1 MAGQRVF
8 LNEKTFSTLM
18 LFNVSV
24 SANPYA
30 EAIKIHSAVY
40 SYIEK
45 VSPTLYMLN
54 ACNSYLYVPTL
65 LFSVEQTYNLVP
77 TNAQSYEIV
86 NTIWK
91 TQEHSIMDPRLEAS
105 LIMVK
110 QGLRNPETVTEVQ
123 AACEALNS
131 YVKTRFYWEHSI

>member
-1 MAGQRVF
+1 MKK
-8 LNEKTFSTLM
+8 LLLLLLFSMTA
-18 LFNVSV
+18 

-40 SYIEK
+40 SYINE

-65 LFSVEQTYNLVP
+65 MFLVEQTYNLVP
-77 TNAQSYEIV
+77 SNVKSYQIV

-91 TQEHSIMDPRLEAS
+91 TQEHTIMDPRLEAS

-123 AACEALNS
+123 AACDALDS
-131 YVKTRFYWEHSI
+131 YVKTRFYWEHSTQG

>member
-1 MAGQRVF
+1 MKK
-8 LNEKTFSTLM
+8 LLLLLLFSTTA
-18 LFNVSV
+18 

-40 SYIEK
+40 SYISE

-65 LFSVEQTYNLVP
+65 MFLVEQTYNLVP

-131 YVKTRFYWEHSI
+131 YVKTRFYWEYSLQGGQGK

>member
-1 MAGQRVF
+1 VKK
-8 LNEKTFSTLM
+8 LLLLLLFSMTA
-18 LFNVSV
+18 

-40 SYIEK
+40 SYINE

-54 ACNSYLYVPTL
+54 ACNSDLYVPTL
-65 LFSVEQTYNLVP
+65 MYSVEQTYNLVP
-77 TNAQSYEIV
+77 SNVKSYQIV

-91 TQEHSIMDPRLEAS
+91 TQEHTIMDPRLEAS

-123 AACEALNS
+123 AACDALDS
-131 YVKTRFYWEHSI
+131 YVKTRFYWEYSIQGGQGK

>member
-1 MAGQRVF
+1 MKK
-8 LNEKTFSTLM
+8 LLLLLLFSMTA
-18 LFNVSV
+18 

-40 SYIEK
+40 SYISE

-65 LFSVEQTYNLVP
+65 MFSVEQTYNLVP
-77 TNAQSYEIV
+77 ANAQSYEIV

-91 TQEHSIMDPRLEAS
+91 TQEHTMMDPRLEAS

-131 YVKTRFYWEHSI
+131 YVKTRFYWEYSLQRGQGR

>member
-1 MAGQRVF
+1 MKK
-8 LNEKTFSTLM
+8 LLLLLLFSTTA
-18 LFNVSV
+18 N
-24 SANPYA
+24 ANPYA

-40 SYIEK
+40 SYISE

-65 LFSVEQTYNLVP
+65 MFSVEQTYNLVP
-77 TNAQSYEIV
+77 SNVKSYQIV

-123 AACEALNS
+123 AACDALDS
-131 YVKTRFYWEHSI
+131 YVKTRFYWEHSTQG

>member
-1 MAGQRVF
+1 MKK
-8 LNEKTFSTLM
+8 LLLLLLFSMTA
-18 LFNVSV
+18 

-91 TQEHSIMDPRLEAS
+91 TQEHSMMDPRLEAS

-131 YVKTRFYWEHSI
+131 YVKTRFYWEYSIQRGQGK

>member
-1 MAGQRVF
+1 MKK
-8 LNEKTFSTLM
+8 LLLLLLFSMTA
-18 LFNVSV
+18 

-40 SYIEK
+40 SYISE

-65 LFSVEQTYNLVP
+65 MYSVEQTYNLVP
-77 TNAQSYEIV
+77 ANAQSYEIV

-91 TQEHSIMDPRLEAS
+91 TQEHSMMDPRLEAS

-123 AACEALNS
+123 AACDALDS
-131 YVKTRFYWEHSI
+131 YVKTRFYWEHSIQGGQIK

>member
-1 MAGQRVF
+1 MKK
-8 LNEKTFSTLM
+8 LLLLLLFSMTA
-18 LFNVSV
+18 N
-24 SANPYA
+24 ANPYA

-40 SYIEK
+40 SYISE
-45 VSPTLYMLN
+45 VAPTLYMLN
-54 ACNSYLYVPTL
+54 ACDSYLYVPTL

-77 TNAQSYEIV
+77 ANAKAYQIV

-91 TQEHSIMDPRLEAS
+91 TQEHSMIDPRLEAS

-123 AACEALNS
+123 AACDALDS
-131 YVKTRFYWEHSI
+131 YVKTRFYWEHSTQG

>member
-1 MAGQRVF
+1 MKK
-8 LNEKTFSTLM
+8 LLLLLLFSTTA
-18 LFNVSV
+18 

-65 LFSVEQTYNLVP
+65 MFSVEQTYNLVP
-77 TNAQSYEIV
+77 ANAQSYEIV

-91 TQEHSIMDPRLEAS
+91 TQEHSMMDPRLEAS

-123 AACEALNS
+123 AACDALDS
-131 YVKTRFYWEHSI
+131 YVKTRFYWEHSIQGGQIK

>member
-1 MAGQRVF
+1 MRKLF
-8 LNEKTFSTLM
+8 LLLCCLVS
-18 LFNVSV
+18 SV

-40 SYIEK
+40 SYISE

-65 LFSVEQTYNLVP
+65 MYSVEQTYNLVP
-77 TNAQSYEIV
+77 SNVKSYQIV

-91 TQEHSIMDPRLEAS
+91 TQEHTIMDPRLEAS

-123 AACEALNS
+123 AACDALDS
-131 YVKTRFYWEHSI
+131 YVKTRFYWEHSTQG

>member
-1 MAGQRVF
+1 MKK
-8 LNEKTFSTLM
+8 LLLLLLFSTTA
-18 LFNVSV
+18 N
-24 SANPYA
+24 ANPYA

-40 SYIEK
+40 SYISE

-65 LFSVEQTYNLVP
+65 MFLVEQTYNLVP
-77 TNAQSYEIV
+77 SNVKSYQIV

-123 AACEALNS
+123 AACDALDS
-131 YVKTRFYWEHSI
+131 YVKTRFYWEYSLQGGQGK

>member
-1 MAGQRVF
+1 MKK
-8 LNEKTFSTLM
+8 LLLLLLFSMTA
-18 LFNVSV
+18 

-40 SYIEK
+40 SYISE

-65 LFSVEQTYNLVP
+65 MYSVEQTYNLVP
-77 TNAQSYEIV
+77 SNVKSYQIV

-91 TQEHSIMDPRLEAS
+91 TQEHTIMDPRLEAS

-123 AACEALNS
+123 AACDALDS
-131 YVKTRFYWEHSI
+131 YVKTRFYWEHSTQG

>member
-1 MAGQRVF
+1 MKK
-8 LNEKTFSTLM
+8 LLLLLLFSMTA
-18 LFNVSV
+18 

-65 LFSVEQTYNLVP
+65 MFSVEQTYNLVP
-77 TNAQSYEIV
+77 ANAQSYEIV

-91 TQEHSIMDPRLEAS
+91 TQEHTMMDPRLEAS

-131 YVKTRFYWEHSI
+131 YVKTRFYWEYSIQRGQDK

>member
-1 MAGQRVF
+1 MKK
-8 LNEKTFSTLM
+8 LLLLLLFSTTA
-18 LFNVSV
+18 

-65 LFSVEQTYNLVP
+65 MFSVEQTYNLVP

-91 TQEHSIMDPRLEAS
+91 TQEHSMMDPRLEAS

-131 YVKTRFYWEHSI
+131 YVKTRFYWEYSTSG

>member
-1 MAGQRVF
+1 MKK
-8 LNEKTFSTLM
+8 LLLLLLFSMTA
-18 LFNVSV
+18 N
-24 SANPYA
+24 ANPYA

-40 SYIEK
+40 SYISE

-65 LFSVEQTYNLVP
+65 MFLVEQTYNLVP
-77 TNAQSYEIV
+77 SNVKSYQIV

-131 YVKTRFYWEHSI
+131 YVKTRFYWEHSIQRGQGK

>member
-1 MAGQRVF
+1 MRK
-8 LNEKTFSTLM
+8 LLLLLLFSTTA
-18 LFNVSV
+18 N
-24 SANPYA
+24 ANPYA

-40 SYIEK
+40 SYINE

-65 LFSVEQTYNLVP
+65 MFSVEQTYNLVP
-77 TNAQSYEIV
+77 SNVKSYQIV

-123 AACEALNS
+123 AACDALDS
-131 YVKTRFYWEHSI
+131 YVKTRFYSEYSIQGGQGK

>member
-1 MAGQRVF
+1 MKK
-8 LNEKTFSTLM
+8 LLLLLLFSMTA
-18 LFNVSV
+18 

-40 SYIEK
+40 SYINE

-54 ACNSYLYVPTL
+54 ACNSDLYVPTL
-65 LFSVEQTYNLVP
+65 MYSVEQTYNLVP
-77 TNAQSYEIV
+77 SNVKSYQIV

-91 TQEHSIMDPRLEAS
+91 TQEHTIMDPRLEES

-123 AACEALNS
+123 AACDALDS
-131 YVKTRFYWEHSI
+131 YVKTRFYWEHSTQG

>member
-1 MAGQRVF
+1 MKK
-8 LNEKTFSTLM
+8 LLLLLLFSTTA
-18 LFNVSV
+18 N
-24 SANPYA
+24 ANPYA

-40 SYIEK
+40 SYINE

-54 ACNSYLYVPTL
+54 ACNSDLYVPTL
-65 LFSVEQTYNLVP
+65 MYSVEQTYNLVP
-77 TNAQSYEIV
+77 SNVKSYQIV

-91 TQEHSIMDPRLEAS
+91 TQEHTIMDPRLEAS

-123 AACEALNS
+123 AACDALDS
-131 YVKTRFYWEHSI
+131 YVKTRFYWEYSIQGGQGK

>member
-1 MAGQRVF
+1 VKK
-8 LNEKTFSTLM
+8 LLLLLLFSMTA
-18 LFNVSV
+18 

-40 SYIEK
+40 SYISE

-65 LFSVEQTYNLVP
+65 MFSVEQTYNLVP
-77 TNAQSYEIV
+77 ANAQSYEIV

-91 TQEHSIMDPRLEAS
+91 TQEHSMMDPRLEAS

-131 YVKTRFYWEHSI
+131 YVKTRFYWEYSTSG

>member
-1 MAGQRVF
+1 MTA
-8 LNEKTFSTLM
+8 N
-18 LFNVSV
+18 
-24 SANPYA
+24 ANPYA

-54 ACNSYLYVPTL
+54 ACNSDLYVPTL
-65 LFSVEQTYNLVP
+65 MYSVEQTYNLVP
-77 TNAQSYEIV
+77 SNVKSYQIV

-91 TQEHSIMDPRLEAS
+91 TQEHTIMDPRLEAS

-123 AACEALNS
+123 AACDALDS
-131 YVKTRFYWEHSI
+131 YVKTRFYWEHSTQG

>member
-1 MAGQRVF
+1 MKK
-8 LNEKTFSTLM
+8 LLLLLLFSMTA
-18 LFNVSV
+18 

-65 LFSVEQTYNLVP
+65 MFSVEQTYNLVP
-77 TNAQSYEIV
+77 ANAQSYEIV

-91 TQEHSIMDPRLEAS
+91 TQEHSMIDPRLEAS

-123 AACEALNS
+123 AACDALNS
-131 YVKTRFYWEHSI
+131 YVKTRFYWEYSTSG

>member
-1 MAGQRVF
+1 MKK
-8 LNEKTFSTLM
+8 LLLLLLFSMTA
-18 LFNVSV
+18 

-65 LFSVEQTYNLVP
+65 MFSVEQTYNLVP

-91 TQEHSIMDPRLEAS
+91 TQEHSMIDPRLEAS

-131 YVKTRFYWEHSI
+131 YVKTRFYWEYSTSG

>member
-1 MAGQRVF
+1 MKK
-8 LNEKTFSTLM
+8 LLLLLLFSMTA
-18 LFNVSV
+18 

-65 LFSVEQTYNLVP
+65 MFSVEQTYNLVP
-77 TNAQSYEIV
+77 ANAQSYEIV

-91 TQEHSIMDPRLEAS
+91 TQEHTMMDPRLEAS

-123 AACEALNS
+123 AACDALNS
-131 YVKTRFYWEHSI
+131 YVKTRFYWEYSIQGGQGR

>member
-1 MAGQRVF
+1 MKK
-8 LNEKTFSTLM
+8 LLLLLLFSMTA
-18 LFNVSV
+18 

-40 SYIEK
+40 SYINE

-54 ACNSYLYVPTL
+54 ACNSDLYVPTL
-65 LFSVEQTYNLVP
+65 MYSVEQTYNLVP
-77 TNAQSYEIV
+77 SNVKSYQIV

-91 TQEHSIMDPRLEAS
+91 TQEHTIMDPGLEAS

-123 AACEALNS
+123 AACDALDS
-131 YVKTRFYWEHSI
+131 YVKTRFYWEHSTQG